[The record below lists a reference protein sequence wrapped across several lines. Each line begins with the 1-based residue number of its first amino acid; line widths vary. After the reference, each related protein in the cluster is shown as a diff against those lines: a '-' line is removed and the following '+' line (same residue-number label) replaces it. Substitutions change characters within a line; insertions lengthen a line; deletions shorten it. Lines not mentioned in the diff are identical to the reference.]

1 MEYRRLGQSGL
12 KVSRIGLGCMSY
24 GDPTTT
30 NAHTWALDD
39 EVAQAFFR
47 QAVEMGVTFW
57 DTANTYQ
64 EGTSEQVVGRAIKR
78 YSRREDIVLATKVFG
93 RMHDG
98 PGGQGLSRK
107 AILEQV
113 DASLTRLGTDYIDLY
128 QIHRFD
134 PEAPVE
140 ETMEALH
147 DIVKAGKVRYIG
159 ASSMYAWQFAKLQ
172 HTAEMHGW
180 TQFVAMQNQYNLL
193 RRQDERELLPMCAD
207 MGVGAVPYSPQGKGR
222 LARPWGEQSHRSS
235 VDKVVQSF
243 DSPLDEPVVN
253 AVQRVSEARG
263 TTMAQVALAWVLH
276 SPFVS
281 APIVGAT
288 KPHHLPEA
296 IEALNLHLTDD
307 EIQSLEEPYTPHG
320 PSWY

>member
-39 EVAQAFFR
+39 EAAQAFFR

-134 PEAPVE
+134 PEAPVD

-172 HTAEMHGW
+172 HAAEIHGW
-180 TQFVAMQNQYNLL
+180 TPFVAMQNQYNLL

-235 VDKVVQSF
+235 VDEVVKSF

-263 TTMAQVALAWVLH
+263 TTMARVALAWVLN
-276 SPFVS
+276 SPVVS

-296 IEALNLHLTDD
+296 IEALNLHLTVD
-307 EIQSLEEPYTPHG
+307 EIRSLEEPYTPHG